1 MIVELRLNRR
11 PRLRDAG
18 KASRAREQEKDGIEL
33 TPGYPQH
40 LQSTD
45 ACLPQP
51 PTHSSTGPDRPQR
64 LVSVRRKEG

>member
-1 MIVELRLNRR
+1 MIVELRLNPR
-11 PRLRDAG
+11 PRSRDAG

-40 LQSTD
+40 LQSAG

-51 PTHSSTGPDRPQR
+51 PTHPSTGLDRSVR
-64 LVSVRRKEG
+64 LVSVSRKEG